1 MIQRP
6 PRSTRPDTLFP
17 YTTLF
22 RSAEGGDAIEVPEH
36 DSGDDDVGDRIGP
49 VGDAVVLIAEEEAE
63 RRQEAG
69 PDEGAE
75 GGEEQEAAQV
85 HAGDAGRHRDEGAHR
100 RHQAADEDSLAAVVD
115 EPGAGLV
122 DVAGHESEPAA
133 LAPGTALHN
142 EAEDTPRNP

>member
-1 MIQRP
+1 MTCPFALKSNPGLISP
-6 PRSTRPDTLFP
+6 SAVFGSAPA
-17 YTTLF
+17 
-22 RSAEGGDAIEVPEH
+22 AEGGDAIEVPEH

-85 HAGDAGRHRDEGAHR
+85 HAGDAGREGK
-100 RHQAADEDSLAAVVD
+100 DVV
-115 EPGAGLV
+115 EGRGV
-122 DVAGHESEPAA
+122 SVSV
-133 LAPGTALHN
+133 
-142 EAEDTPRNP
+142 

>member
-1 MIQRP
+1 MRISDWSSDVCSSDLISP
-6 PRSTRPDTLFP
+6 SAVFGSAPA
-17 YTTLF
+17 
-22 RSAEGGDAIEVPEH
+22 AEGGDAIEVPEH

-85 HAGDAGRHRDEGAHR
+85 HDGAAGRHRAEGAHR
-100 RHQAADEDSLAAVVD
+100 RPQRADDDSHAAVV
-115 EPGAGLV
+115 A
-122 DVAGHESEPAA
+122 HPA
-133 LAPGTALHN
+133 TALV
-142 EAEDTPRNP
+142 E

>member
-49 VGDAVVLIAEEEAE
+49 GGDAVVLIAEEEAE

-100 RHQAADEDSLAAVVD
+100 RHQAGSGRASCRERVWKY
-115 EPGAGLV
+115 G
-122 DVAGHESEPAA
+122 
-133 LAPGTALHN
+133 
-142 EAEDTPRNP
+142 